1 MPNDI
6 TPHLALVWFCVGFI
20 TGAGWAL
27 GHLLVSALTRGSAPK
42 A

>member
-6 TPHLALVWFCVGFI
+6 TLYLFGVWFCVGFI

-27 GHLLVSALTRGSAPK
+27 GSWIIGRLLR
-42 A
+42 